1 MNQLLCLVWLFEEE
15 LDNGRHKL
23 QLNLGV
29 LVLSNSVGLVT
40 ASLLL
45 FSQPF
50 SGVITTIFR
59 KLKQIIV
66 EILSKRKM
74 VTGFE
79 TKIAECLRKY
89 FARFGHLSNI
99 HT

>member
-23 QLNLGV
+23 QLNLSV
-29 LVLSNSVGLVT
+29 LVLCNSVGLVT

-50 SGVITTIFR
+50 SRVISTIFR
-59 KLKQIIV
+59 QLRQIIV
-66 EILSKRKM
+66 EILSQRKM
-74 VTGFE
+74 VTWFK
-79 TKIAECLRKY
+79 TKIAEY
-89 FARFGHLSNI
+89 VI
-99 HT
+99 

>member
-45 FSQPF
+45 FFTAIQWGYF
-50 SGVITTIFR
+50 NDFLATQANHCR
-59 KLKQIIV
+59 N
-66 EILSKRKM
+66 
-74 VTGFE
+74 FE
-79 TKIAECLRKY
+79 SEKNGEWV
-89 FARFGHLSNI
+89 
-99 HT
+99 

>member
-15 LDNGRHKL
+15 LDNCRHKL

-45 FSQPF
+45 FFHSH
-50 SGVITTIFR
+50 SAVISTIFR
-59 KLKQIIV
+59 QLKQIIV
-66 EILSKRKM
+66 EILSQRKM

-79 TKIAECLRKY
+79 TKIVYLQRQILLDLA
-89 FARFGHLSNI
+89 I
-99 HT
+99 

>member
-45 FSQPF
+45 FFTAIQWGYFNDMIEDGWLVWIKKGYEVKNDKTELGFHFQDS
-50 SGVITTIFR
+50 IT
-59 KLKQIIV
+59 V
-66 EILSKRKM
+66 DKR
-74 VTGFE
+74 GGG
-79 TKIAECLRKY
+79 L
-89 FARFGHLSNI
+89 
-99 HT
+99 